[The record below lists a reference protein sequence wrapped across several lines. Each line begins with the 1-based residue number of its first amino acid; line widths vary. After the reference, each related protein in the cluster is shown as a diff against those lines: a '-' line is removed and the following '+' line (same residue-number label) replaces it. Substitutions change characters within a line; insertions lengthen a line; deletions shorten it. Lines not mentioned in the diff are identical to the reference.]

1 VTPIRD
7 PHRLVLAATALV
19 AGAATVGSLWFSL
32 GLGLVPCTLC
42 WYQRVLMY
50 PLAVVLGV
58 GFVEHRTGV
67 WKTAL
72 PFVALGTPLA
82 AYHTLLQ
89 VTGPGPT
96 ARCTTGGCATVQYRT
111 LGGLV
116 TIPRLSLLGFVLVGV
131 GVAYLATRDRT

>member
-1 VTPIRD
+1 MPSTRD
-7 PHRLVLAATALV
+7 RHRFVLGATALV
-19 AGAATVGSLWFSL
+19 AAVATVGSLWFSL

-58 GFVEHRTGV
+58 AFLERRTDV

-72 PFVALGTPLA
+72 PFVALGTPVA
-82 AYHTLLQ
+82 AYHTALQ
-89 VTGPGPT
+89 TTGSSAT
-96 ARCTTGGCATVQYRT
+96 SRCTTGGCATVQYPM

-131 GVAYLATRDRT
+131 GVAYLATRGRR